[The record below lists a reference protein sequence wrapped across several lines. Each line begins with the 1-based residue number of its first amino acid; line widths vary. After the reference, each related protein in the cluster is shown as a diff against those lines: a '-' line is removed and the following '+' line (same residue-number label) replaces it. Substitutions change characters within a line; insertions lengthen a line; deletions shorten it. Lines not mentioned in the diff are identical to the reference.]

1 MTSHIDPYEDSKPHG
16 FVSLKLA
23 DLTKEGPNLGFT
35 LSTEHDCV
43 TFNCIKHV
51 TVQPSEIQRVEI
63 GIACEIPLGYVLQI
77 STYPKLADQASEVFP
92 ALTVIDSTH
101 QGELFLAVRN
111 QGRNPLNLMP
121 NTPIAIGRIVKT
133 EQLHIEGFEYVTP
146 KPEARQ
152 SRPQKRNPFNFE
164 VK

>member
-1 MTSHIDPYEDSKPHG
+1 MNLPYG
-16 FVSLKLA
+16 FVNLKLA
-23 DLTKEGPNLGFT
+23 DLTKEGSKGVTISP
-35 LSTEHDCV
+35 EQDYV

-63 GIACEIPLGYVLQI
+63 GLACEIPFGYVLQI

-111 QGRNPLNLMP
+111 QGRNPLSLMP
-121 NTPIAIGRIVKT
+121 GTPVAVGRLVKT
-133 EQLHIEGFEYVTP
+133 ELLNIEGFEYVTP

-152 SRPQKRNPFNFE
+152 SRPQKKNPFSFE